1 MGSMGLIMPQILFFF
16 LLCTFCYPSI
26 ATDNFILKLDGLS
39 SRNASYEAFS
49 TGVSTP
55 ATLPIFS
62 FEEIGLSYILP
73 PPPPQALTETSYGDL
88 SMILWEKISSD
99 FLRFCSGA
107 WMFLVLCY
115 KATESFTIEW
125 SFYLTG
131 LILDLVAFIWWKI
144 LCALFNGLYKLITN
158 FAMQFLT
165 ICILA
170 AVTAIIWKGLRWICG
185 NLPMFLLTFP
195 LKIIWKVLWCRPS
208 SPREFKNEK
217 AVDGYISIPITM
229 SPPSNS
235 IVEIIYEGSEA
246 HAGYAT
252 CVKLHNG
259 YNGLL
264 TSSHIFTSNG
274 KYAVRSLRESSKG
287 ATIGIKD
294 FVVKYQSDH
303 HDITIFT
310 GPPSWESRLGCGA
323 ANIMTADRITR
334 GEVCYYTHSF
344 GKWRRY
350 NAKLTGNY
358 FNLVTVLSNT
368 EAGDSGS
375 AYWYGKSVLGVH
387 KGCTLDERDNFNLM
401 APIPNIPGLTS
412 SKLVFETSAPQGK
425 IFDDWAKIQ
434 EEYEELLEDLSGTEA
449 ISVMK
454 KRRPELFRDELKSL
468 VVALKGEFTPVDA
481 LIANNFMEKCAE
493 IINTDHERVELNY
506 IPNWEFSDEAKP
518 PPTMKT
524 DVDYIRREL
533 EVMHAV
539 NKKQQDLADK
549 FMRQNLDLM
558 KAMKTPPAPFVHEA
572 KPEVSGKRTARRR
585 PRNNRK
591 HPKQIQR
598 DYLRHCG
605 PCQSDCG
612 NHSIAFPC
620 KKEGVFKRNA
630 RNKLIP
636 VDGCPYWEQ
645 HDCCGCAEID
655 SLASSLP
662 AQHERAT
669 NENSGDCCKP
679 AEETAP
685 KQTRE
690 EWRKQEA
697 NEITSYFA
705 SLYKWGLSTPTCE
718 VSWFRHVGNLPQFYH
733 SKQKTTS
740 EWGKGLIELY
750 PELAEKTKGFGWPE
764 FGAKAE
770 LKSLQ
775 LQASRWQQRAL
786 SAKIPSDAQRR
797 RVIAKT
803 AVEYSSC
810 RSQNPNF
817 CNGSSLEW
825 RSFIE
830 DFKAAVSSLELD
842 AGVGVPLVALKR
854 KTHRSWVE
862 GTKNEESLLPQLAQL
877 TFDRLQKLSEVSFE
891 ALKPEELVQ
900 QGLCDPIRLFV
911 KGEPHKQSKLDE
923 GRYRLIMSVSLI
935 DQLVARVLFQAQ
947 NKLEI
952 ALWRAVPS
960 KPGFGLSTDEQI
972 VDFVECLAKQAG
984 LTPEEVTTSW
994 EAHLYPTDCSGF
1006 DWSVSQWMLED
1017 DMQVRNELT
1026 INCTPLTRKLR
1037 AAWLHCIG
1045 NSVLCLSDGTL
1056 LAQTHPGVQKSG
1068 SYNTSSSNSRIRV
1081 MAAYH
1086 CGASWAMAM
1095 GDDALESKDS
1105 SLELYKDLG
1114 FKVEVSGQLEFCSHI
1129 FEKPDLAIPVNIS
1142 KMLYKLI
1149 HGYEP
1154 GCGNFEVMLN
1164 YISAVA
1170 SVLNE
1175 LRYDPELVSKLRVWL
1190 LPVESQKKSS

>member
-39 SRNASYEAFS
+39 SRNASYEVFS

-62 FEEIGLSYILP
+62 FEEIGLSYTLP

-88 SMILWEKISSD
+88 SIVLWEKISLD
-99 FLRFCSGA
+99 FLRLCSGA
-107 WMFLVLCY
+107 WMFLVLCC
-115 KATESFTIEW
+115 KAIESFTIEW

-259 YNGLL
+259 HNGLL

-358 FNLVTVLSNT
+358 FNLATVLSNT

-412 SKLVFETSAPQGK
+412 SKLVFETSSPQGK

-493 IINTDHERVELNY
+493 IIDTDHERIELNY

-539 NKKQQDLADK
+539 NKKQQDLADN

-572 KPEVSGKRTARRR
+572 KPEVSGNGQRGADRETTGNTPNKSKEIIFGTVDPVKATVVATPSPSPVRRKASSKGMPEISSSPSTDAPTGSNTIVADALKLIVSQAVSQLNMKELQTKIAEIAASQLKKPRQGKRGKNGGNKKQTKSPPTSPPSTTGAYQPPHVRS
-585 PRNNRK
+585 PGSVTSETCPSSTTPNRK
-591 HPKQIQR
+591 QPQSGGKGSSSSTQNWRRKPKASAGPSLGPKQ
-598 DYLRHCG
+598 
-605 PCQSDCG
+605 S
-612 NHSIAFPC
+612 
-620 KKEGVFKRNA
+620 
-630 RNKLIP
+630 
-636 VDGCPYWEQ
+636 
-645 HDCCGCAEID
+645 
-655 SLASSLP
+655 
-662 AQHERAT
+662 
-669 NENSGDCCKP
+669 
-679 AEETAP
+679 
-685 KQTRE
+685 
-690 EWRKQEA
+690 
-697 NEITSYFA
+697 
-705 SLYKWGLSTPTCE
+705 
-718 VSWFRHVGNLPQFYH
+718 
-733 SKQKTTS
+733 
-740 EWGKGLIELY
+740 
-750 PELAEKTKGFGWPE
+750 
-764 FGAKAE
+764 
-770 LKSLQ
+770 
-775 LQASRWQQRAL
+775 
-786 SAKIPSDAQRR
+786 
-797 RVIAKT
+797 
-803 AVEYSSC
+803 
-810 RSQNPNF
+810 
-817 CNGSSLEW
+817 
-825 RSFIE
+825 
-830 DFKAAVSSLELD
+830 
-842 AGVGVPLVALKR
+842 
-854 KTHRSWVE
+854 
-862 GTKNEESLLPQLAQL
+862 
-877 TFDRLQKLSEVSFE
+877 
-891 ALKPEELVQ
+891 
-900 QGLCDPIRLFV
+900 
-911 KGEPHKQSKLDE
+911 
-923 GRYRLIMSVSLI
+923 
-935 DQLVARVLFQAQ
+935 
-947 NKLEI
+947 
-952 ALWRAVPS
+952 
-960 KPGFGLSTDEQI
+960 
-972 VDFVECLAKQAG
+972 
-984 LTPEEVTTSW
+984 
-994 EAHLYPTDCSGF
+994 
-1006 DWSVSQWMLED
+1006 
-1017 DMQVRNELT
+1017 
-1026 INCTPLTRKLR
+1026 
-1037 AAWLHCIG
+1037 
-1045 NSVLCLSDGTL
+1045 
-1056 LAQTHPGVQKSG
+1056 
-1068 SYNTSSSNSRIRV
+1068 
-1081 MAAYH
+1081 
-1086 CGASWAMAM
+1086 
-1095 GDDALESKDS
+1095 
-1105 SLELYKDLG
+1105 
-1114 FKVEVSGQLEFCSHI
+1114 
-1129 FEKPDLAIPVNIS
+1129 
-1142 KMLYKLI
+1142 
-1149 HGYEP
+1149 
-1154 GCGNFEVMLN
+1154 
-1164 YISAVA
+1164 
-1170 SVLNE
+1170 
-1175 LRYDPELVSKLRVWL
+1175 
-1190 LPVESQKKSS
+1190 

>member
-1 MGSMGLIMPQILFFF
+1 MASMDLIMQRILFFF

-39 SRNASYEAFS
+39 SRNTSSEVFY

-55 ATLPIFS
+55 ATLPIFT
-62 FEEIGLSYILP
+62 FEEIGLSYTLP

-88 SMILWEKISSD
+88 SIILWEKISLD

-115 KATESFTIEW
+115 KAIESFTIEW

-170 AVTAIIWKGLRWICG
+170 VVTAIIWKGLRWICG

-358 FNLVTVLSNT
+358 FNLATVLSNT

-434 EEYEELLEDLSGTEA
+434 EEYEDLLEEYSGTEA
-449 ISVMK
+449 VSIMK
-454 KRRPELFRDELKSL
+454 RKRPDLFRDELKSL

-493 IINTDHERVELNY
+493 MISTDHEKIELNY

-518 PPTMKT
+518 PPAMKT

-572 KPEVSGKRTARRR
+572 KPEVSGNGQRGADRETTGNTPNKSKEIIFGTVDPVKATVVTTPSPPPAR
-585 PRNNRK
+585 
-591 HPKQIQR
+591 
-598 DYLRHCG
+598 
-605 PCQSDCG
+605 
-612 NHSIAFPC
+612 
-620 KKEGVFKRNA
+620 KK
-630 RNKLIP
+630 
-636 VDGCPYWEQ
+636 
-645 HDCCGCAEID
+645 
-655 SLASSLP
+655 ASS
-662 AQHERAT
+662 
-669 NENSGDCCKP
+669 
-679 AEETAP
+679 
-685 KQTRE
+685 
-690 EWRKQEA
+690 
-697 NEITSYFA
+697 
-705 SLYKWGLSTPTCE
+705 
-718 VSWFRHVGNLPQFYH
+718 
-733 SKQKTTS
+733 
-740 EWGKGLIELY
+740 KGM
-750 PELAEKTKGFGWPE
+750 PE
-764 FGAKAE
+764 
-770 LKSLQ
+770 
-775 LQASRWQQRAL
+775 
-786 SAKIPSDAQRR
+786 
-797 RVIAKT
+797 
-803 AVEYSSC
+803 
-810 RSQNPNF
+810 
-817 CNGSSLEW
+817 
-825 RSFIE
+825 
-830 DFKAAVSSLELD
+830 
-842 AGVGVPLVALKR
+842 
-854 KTHRSWVE
+854 
-862 GTKNEESLLPQLAQL
+862 
-877 TFDRLQKLSEVSFE
+877 
-891 ALKPEELVQ
+891 
-900 QGLCDPIRLFV
+900 
-911 KGEPHKQSKLDE
+911 
-923 GRYRLIMSVSLI
+923 
-935 DQLVARVLFQAQ
+935 
-947 NKLEI
+947 
-952 ALWRAVPS
+952 
-960 KPGFGLSTDEQI
+960 
-972 VDFVECLAKQAG
+972 
-984 LTPEEVTTSW
+984 
-994 EAHLYPTDCSGF
+994 
-1006 DWSVSQWMLED
+1006 
-1017 DMQVRNELT
+1017 
-1026 INCTPLTRKLR
+1026 
-1037 AAWLHCIG
+1037 
-1045 NSVLCLSDGTL
+1045 
-1056 LAQTHPGVQKSG
+1056 
-1068 SYNTSSSNSRIRV
+1068 TSSSPSTDAPTGSNTIV
-1081 MAAYH
+1081 A
-1086 CGASWAMAM
+1086 
-1095 GDDALESKDS
+1095 DAL
-1105 SLELYKDLG
+1105 
-1114 FKVEVSGQLEFCSHI
+1114 
-1129 FEKPDLAIPVNIS
+1129 
-1142 KMLYKLI
+1142 KLI
-1149 HGYEP
+1149 VSQAVSQLNMKELQMKIAEIAASQLKKPRQGKRGKNGGNKKQMKSPPTSPPSTTGAYQPPHVRSP
-1154 GCGNFEVMLN
+1154 GSVTSETCPSSTTPNRKQPQSGGKGSSSFTQSWRRKPKA
-1164 YISAVA
+1164 SAGP
-1170 SVLNE
+1170 SLG
-1175 LRYDPELVSKLRVWL
+1175 PKQS
-1190 LPVESQKKSS
+1190 